1 MLGADVAPA
10 GNSGRTPDMIGLRPH
25 GLSKAD
31 RGLDNVAATGTAMA
45 AAPRL
50 GALVRRASAHVANK
64 PHHRTIS
71 TAAPERR
78 SRGAITRLD
87 GMGVFEHV
95 RSVSKHFW
103 MDRDAGKGARPSRWG
118 RAPIAPRVVR

>member
-1 MLGADVAPA
+1 MASRRPIDGETSLLGGP
-10 GNSGRTPDMIGLRPH
+10 
-25 GLSKAD
+25 

-50 GALVRRASAHVANK
+50 GAFVRRASAHVANK

-87 GMGVFEHV
+87 GMGVFGTCQIRFEAFLDG
-95 RSVSKHFW
+95 RG
-103 MDRDAGKGARPSRWG
+103 MRG
-118 RAPIAPRVVR
+118 RARDRLAG